1 MSKKKTKV
9 EEITEEVKK
18 SKAEE
23 VVEGKSEEVE
33 KKIEETPPSIE
44 ELLAIEQDKNLRLF
58 AEFENFRRRTA
69 KERLALLATAGQDIM
84 AILLPILDDMERAI
98 QANEYDEKH
107 GVVLIYNK
115 LKSSLEAKGLREM
128 ENPIGKELDTEM
140 HEAISMVTAAKKKQ
154 KNKIIDTVEK
164 GYLLGDKV
172 IRHAKVV
179 VAN

>member
-9 EEITEEVKK
+9 QENAEEVKK
-18 SKAEE
+18 PEAEVADE
-23 VVEGKSEEVE
+23 KSEETKEKVE
-33 KKIEETPPSIE
+33 KTPPTLE
-44 ELLAIEQDKNLRLF
+44 ELLAMEKDKNLRLF
-58 AEFENFRRRTA
+58 AEFENFRKRTA
-69 KERLALLATAGQDIM
+69 KERISLFATAGQDIM
-84 AILLPILDDMERAI
+84 TMLLPILDDMERAI

-115 LKSSLEAKGLREM
+115 LKSLLEAKGLKEM

-140 HEAISMVTAAKKKQ
+140 HEAISMVPAQKKKQ

-164 GYLLGDKV
+164 GYLLGEKV

>member
-9 EEITEEVKK
+9 QENPEEVKK
-18 SKAEE
+18 PEAEVTDE
-23 VVEGKSEEVE
+23 KSEEKKEKVE
-33 KKIEETPPSIE
+33 QNPPTIE
-44 ELLAIEQDKNLRLF
+44 ELLAIEKDKNLRLF
-58 AEFENFRRRTA
+58 AEFENFRKRTA
-69 KERLALLATAGQDIM
+69 KERIALFATAGKDIM
-84 AILLPILDDMERAI
+84 SILLPILDDMERAI

-107 GVVLIYNK
+107 GVFLIYNK
-115 LKSSLEAKGLREM
+115 LKSSLEAKGLKEI

-140 HEAISMVTAAKKKQ
+140 HEAISMVPAQKKKQ

-164 GYLLGDKV
+164 GYLLGEKV